1 MYKGRGREGRGREGR
16 GGGGGQKRGEK
27 GAQEEKGRGKRVYY
41 STVQQIGRSLSDFA
55 YVLMRV
61 VELNE
66 CMRGMNARGGEGIEC
81 KGRGGE

>member
-1 MYKGRGREGRGREGR
+1 MRGGEGRGVNA
-16 GGGGGQKRGEK
+16 RGE
-27 GAQEEKGRGKRVYY
+27 GLREWREVERRD
-41 STVQQIGRSLSDFA
+41 GRSTYCDFA
-55 YVLMRV
+55 DVLMRV